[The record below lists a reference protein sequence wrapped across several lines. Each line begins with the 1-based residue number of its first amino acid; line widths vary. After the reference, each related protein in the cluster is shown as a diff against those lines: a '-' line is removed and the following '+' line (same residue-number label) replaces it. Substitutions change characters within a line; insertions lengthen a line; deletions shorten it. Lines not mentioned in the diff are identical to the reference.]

1 MGRSL
6 AYDAIFVRG
15 AGVALPLLLLAL
27 ATASIGLGIK
37 PALAKPAGR
46 RRLAVDAAAFAWLAR
61 ALAAVTC
68 YDLAARA
75 SDMRVGADGLTDSGL
90 WTRADYCA
98 LEARGDLP
106 GQRGLHAYWS
116 QGLPPVPAPSLL
128 LAVGDAPGVLLVLG
142 GGAAAALRVAWAP
155 ARASPAW
162 AFLAWAVVASAH
174 NRGGRY
180 ALDGGAVTLRAL
192 WVWVALLRAEGPR
205 PEAPTPASVG
215 LHLQICVIYWCAW
228 LTKVC
233 APGTGWQLDAKT
245 GRADAVCI
253 ALLLEEYSRAWV
265 QRLSAR
271 LLVIPGACAVLTV
284 GAAVIEVFGPM
295 AALVATSTAARRG
308 VAATFILFHASIGTL
323 LQIGYFP
330 LISCAA
336 WAPFLAPIASGAA
349 PRPRRRLLGGAAAM
363 VVAWVQLSSLGTA
376 RRRSTCR
383 AWPLLPD
390 PPPPVVTAARHLDL
404 AHTWDLFSHP
414 TLLHNR
420 RVRVVGNFAGEGFVD
435 LLPLLRPRTRR
446 ARRRAAACVWAAPR
460 ETLRGILTPRQGE
473 KAHFDELPRSWTL
486 RKLIKSTPHEPLAA
500 AMTLRLA
507 CRAWAADSPSG
518 ALPLSGAYLIAN
530 CHRSECGTRGDDF
543 TPLYG
548 VDCATKADAARPD
561 DAGAFNLARLE
572 GTNEPRE
579 LVPFGRFPGEDAA
592 AAAARMCSAA
602 GAVPGLPVPADP
614 VACRVELEALVV
626 QHT

>member
-1 MGRSL
+1 ME
-6 AYDAIFVRG
+6 V
-15 AGVALPLLLLAL
+15 
-27 ATASIGLGIK
+27 
-37 PALAKPAGR
+37 
-46 RRLAVDAAAFAWLAR
+46 
-61 ALAAVTC
+61 
-68 YDLAARA
+68 
-75 SDMRVGADGLTDSGL
+75 
-90 WTRADYCA
+90 
-98 LEARGDLP
+98 RGDLP

-116 QGLPPVPAPSLL
+116 QGLRAVPAPSLL

-142 GGAAAALRVAWAP
+142 GGVAAAIRVAWAP
-155 ARASPAW
+155 ARVSPAW
-162 AFLAWAVVASAH
+162 ALLAWAVVVSAH
-174 NRGGRY
+174 NRGGWY
-180 ALDGGAVTLRAL
+180 ALDGGSITLRVL

-215 LHLQICVIYWCAW
+215 LHLQVCVIYWCAW
-228 LTKVC
+228 LTKVS

-253 ALLLEEYSRAWV
+253 SLLLEEYSRTWV

-271 LLVIPGACAVLTV
+271 LLAIPRACAGLTV

-308 VAATFILFHASIGTL
+308 VAATFILFHASIGTV
-323 LQIGYFP
+323 LQLGYFP

-336 WAPFLAPIASGAA
+336 WAPLLAPIARGAS
-349 PRPRRRLLGGAAAM
+349 PRPRRHLLGGAAAM
-363 VVAWVQLSSLGTA
+363 VVAWVQLSSPGTA
-376 RRRSTCR
+376 LRRSTCR

-390 PPPPVVTAARHLDL
+390 PPPPVLTAARHLDL
-404 AHTWDLFSHP
+404 AHTWDLFAHP

-446 ARRRAAACVWAAPR
+446 ARRHAAARVWAAPR
-460 ETLRGILTPRQGE
+460 ETLCGVLTPRQSK

-486 RKLIKSTPHEPLAA
+486 RKLVKSAPHEPLAA
-500 AMTLRLA
+500 AMKLRLA
-507 CRAWAADSPSG
+507 CRAWAEDSPPD
-518 ALPLSGAYLIAN
+518 ARPLNGAYLIAN
-530 CHRSECGTRGDDF
+530 CYRVECGTRGDDF

-548 VDCATKADAARPD
+548 VDCATKADAVRPD
-561 DAGAFNLARLE
+561 DAGAFNPARLE
-572 GTNEPRE
+572 GTDEPRE

-592 AAAARMCSAA
+592 TAVARMCSAD

-614 VACRVELEALVV
+614 VACREEL
-626 QHT
+626 

>member
-1 MGRSL
+1 MGSSL

-192 WVWVALLRAEGPR
+192 WVWVALLAPRARGRRRPRVCWTAPPALRDLLVRVARRLCAGHGLAARREDGACRRGVRRAFAGGIFTRVGP
-205 PEAPTPASVG
+205 APLRAAPCNSRSVCG
-215 LHLQICVIYWCAW
+215 PHRWRGGHRGVRSH
-228 LTKVC
+228 
-233 APGTGWQLDAKT
+233 
-245 GRADAVCI
+245 GRARRDVNSGA
-253 ALLLEEYSRAWV
+253 SRRGHHLHPLPCV
-265 QRLSAR
+265 DRHSHTNRILSPD
-271 LLVIPGACAVLTV
+271 LVRGLGSIPGANSTRRLAP
-284 GAAVIEVFGPM
+284 AAPPLARWRRGDGRRLGTAF
-295 AALVATSTAARRG
+295 VAGNGTSTEHVPCVAVSARTAAARADSR
-308 VAATFILFHASIGTL
+308 
-323 LQIGYFP
+323 
-330 LISCAA
+330 
-336 WAPFLAPIASGAA
+336 AA
-349 PRPRRRLLGGAAAM
+349 PRPRAHLGPFRAPDALAQSARARGG
-363 VVAWVQLSSLGTA
+363 QLCGRGLC
-376 RRRSTCR
+376 RS
-383 AWPLLPD
+383 P
-390 PPPPVVTAARHLDL
+390 
-404 AHTWDLFSHP
+404 
-414 TLLHNR
+414 
-420 RVRVVGNFAGEGFVD
+420 
-435 LLPLLRPRTRR
+435 PLLRPRTRR
-446 ARRRAAACVWAAPR
+446 HGAAAARVWAAR
-460 ETLRGILTPRQGE
+460 AALRGVLTPRQGE
-473 KAHFDELPRSWTL
+473 KKHFDELPRSWTL
-486 RKLIKSTPHEPLAA
+486 RKLVKSTPHEPLAA

-579 LVPFGRFPGEDAA
+579 LVPFGRFPGEDPAT
-592 AAAARMCSAA
+592 AAARMCSAA

-614 VACRVELEALVV
+614 VACRAELEALVV

>member
-1 MGRSL
+1 MGSIL

-27 ATASIGLGIK
+27 ATASIGLGIN

-253 ALLLEEYSRAWV
+253 ALLLEEYSRGSSASPRGSSRSLERARSSLLARRSSRCSVPWPRSSRRQ
-265 QRLSAR
+265 QRRVASRPRPSSSSTRRSAR
-271 LLVIPGACAVLTV
+271 
-284 GAAVIEVFGPM
+284 
-295 AALVATSTAARRG
+295 SSNSD
-308 VAATFILFHASIGTL
+308 TF
-323 LQIGYFP
+323 P
-330 LISCAA
+330 
-336 WAPFLAPIASGAA
+336 
-349 PRPRRRLLGGAAAM
+349 
-363 VVAWVQLSSLGTA
+363 
-376 RRRSTCR
+376 
-383 AWPLLPD
+383 
-390 PPPPVVTAARHLDL
+390 
-404 AHTWDLFSHP
+404 
-414 TLLHNR
+414 
-420 RVRVVGNFAGEGFVD
+420 
-435 LLPLLRPRTRR
+435 
-446 ARRRAAACVWAAPR
+446 
-460 ETLRGILTPRQGE
+460 
-473 KAHFDELPRSWTL
+473 
-486 RKLIKSTPHEPLAA
+486 
-500 AMTLRLA
+500 
-507 CRAWAADSPSG
+507 
-518 ALPLSGAYLIAN
+518 
-530 CHRSECGTRGDDF
+530 
-543 TPLYG
+543 
-548 VDCATKADAARPD
+548 
-561 DAGAFNLARLE
+561 
-572 GTNEPRE
+572 
-579 LVPFGRFPGEDAA
+579 
-592 AAAARMCSAA
+592 
-602 GAVPGLPVPADP
+602 
-614 VACRVELEALVV
+614 
-626 QHT
+626 